1 MRRSH
6 HWYLGAAVITA
17 CSCAALS
24 VAAPGPVMASPASIP
39 GSTGVTMTIDQRGAV
54 TGMGSSSGVPL
65 APTSD
70 ATHMPFR
77 VMVTYSHD
85 GKVSSDPSLV
95 SGVDGTVG
103 MDVTIYN
110 TTGRLETVS
119 ADVDGHALSRE
130 ALISTPMTMAG
141 SAVLDGVDPS
151 KVVTAANR
159 SKRTDPAGNGV
170 IGVNKDGKTVVQWAA
185 LTGVNPLGS
194 VARFS
199 LVVNAHDFHVPT
211 MNLAVTP
218 GFGVQDVGT
227 KDENA
232 LVMSTIKTLTE
243 TNQVLDESGKA
254 VQLASQRLNEAG
266 SNIGD
271 KTINDLKASSARI
284 DTNAKTTAQTVSQL
298 AGQTSA
304 AYHETGTLIAGQL
317 AQTTATMKSLLGDPR
332 SSAPQ
337 ISVDAPTCKITAKAE
352 SSEKTPDE
360 PAAHDVLSV
369 IHGLSARLDALS
381 KTSGKCQKLVTAD
394 LASFLGPTNPDA
406 KTCATN
412 SNGLSCALYAQKEH
426 LSQDIQNLTD
436 QNAQLAVQLRNGSQG
451 KMLASVQQLRSNFG
465 DLQRAVDDL
474 STDSP
479 QAYGDSLKRMELALA
494 VMTNDVTA
502 TRAELDQIHTKLQDE
517 LSLLDQQDHQITAV
531 KREVCLASGQT
542 LPAREAPPTP
552 NPTSSVSPTPS
563 ADPSA
568 PSRPVQHTIDRQ
580 EGIRLVGMLSST
592 TCPIVDPGPDV
603 PFEGHRHLHSIA
615 NLADTNSQIR
625 SGMEEAV
632 KQTDM
637 HHPGVIIGSRVARRL
652 DHLDATLKILEIT
665 LRKAEDQRNA
675 GMTTLAEHIESIN
688 NNMAATARQL
698 QDLEKYS
705 AAVGGELST
714 LGTDLDTAV
723 VSTRKAADKEL
734 TGDLATSLK
743 GVGSIRGRGQQAIG
757 QMFGQFTNNLTE
769 QSEHVA
775 AEGDRTVG
783 LANER
788 VASTNDHLAG
798 QMNTA
803 MQARSAETKKTANGA
818 VADAEQVS
826 KLLSGDIARVLNDI
840 GQHTNRGGG
849 LLGAI
854 STSAS
859 YLTVADDKMADANTQ
874 THVAQ
879 STQRTVYG
887 NTQVDDA
894 ARRAS
899 LARLETPLKIK
910 SNGGTVSATWMSARI
925 EGRAS

>member
-1 MRRSH
+1 
-6 HWYLGAAVITA
+6 
-17 CSCAALS
+17 
-24 VAAPGPVMASPASIP
+24 
-39 GSTGVTMTIDQRGAV
+39 MTIDQRGAV

-119 ADVDGHALSRE
+119 ADVDGHSISRE

-170 IGVNKDGKTVVQWAA
+170 VGVNESGKTVVQWAA
-185 LTGVNPLGS
+185 LTGIDPLGS

-232 LVMSTIKTLTE
+232 LVVSTIKTLTA
-243 TNQVLDESGKA
+243 TSQVLDDSGKA

-284 DTNAKTTAQTVSQL
+284 GTNAQVTAETVSQL
-298 AGQTSA
+298 AGQTSV
-304 AYHETGTLIAGQL
+304 AYHETGSLISGQL
-317 AQTTATMKSLLGDPR
+317 AQATATMRDLLGDPR
-332 SSAPQ
+332 SNAPQ
-337 ISVDAPTCKITAKAE
+337 VSVDSPSCKIKASDE
-352 SSEKTPDE
+352 SSRKAFSGPE
-360 PAAHDVLSV
+360 AHDVLGV

-381 KTSGKCQKLVTAD
+381 KTSGKCQELVTAD
-394 LASFLGPTNPDA
+394 LISFLGPTNPDA
-406 KTCATN
+406 KTCAAKAG
-412 SNGLSCALYAQKEH
+412 GLSCALYAQKER
-426 LSQDIQNLTD
+426 LSQSMEDLTSQNV
-436 QNAQLAVQLRNGSQG
+436 QLAAQLRNGSQG
-451 KMLASVQQLRSNFG
+451 KMLASVQRLRSNFN

-479 QAYGDSLKRMELALA
+479 QAYGESLRKMDVALA
-494 VMTNDVTA
+494 VMTGDVTEA
-502 TRAELDQIHTKLQDE
+502 RTDLDQIHTKLQDE
-517 LSLLDQQDHQITAV
+517 LSLLDEQDHQITAV
-531 KREVCLASGQT
+531 KREICLASGQT
-542 LPAREAPPTP
+542 MPAREPSPAPG
-552 NPTSSVSPTPS
+552 PTSSASPTPTPS
-563 ADPSA
+563 TDPSA
-568 PSRPVQHTIDRQ
+568 TPSRPTQHAIDRK
-580 EGIRLVGMLSST
+580 EGARLVDMLSST

-603 PFEGHRHLHSIA
+603 PFEGHRHLHNMA
-615 NLADTNSQIR
+615 NLADTDSQIR
-625 SGMEEAV
+625 SGIEEAV
-632 KQTDM
+632 KQTDI
-637 HHPGVIIGSRVARRL
+637 HKPGGIAGSRVARKL
-652 DHLDATLKILEIT
+652 DDLEATLKILET
-665 LRKAEDQRNA
+665 NLHKAEDQRNT
-675 GMTTLAEHIESIN
+675 GITTLAGHIQSIN
-688 NNMAATARQL
+688 NHMAATGRQL
-698 QDLEKYS
+698 QDLEKNS

-714 LGTDLDTAV
+714 LGTDLDGVV
-723 VSTRKAADKEL
+723 VSTRRAADEEL
-734 TGDLATSLK
+734 TNDLATSLK
-743 GVGSIRGRGQQAIG
+743 GVGSIRNRGQQAVG
-757 QMFGQFTNNLTE
+757 QMFGEFTNNLTE
-769 QSEHVA
+769 QSGHVA
-775 AEGDRTVG
+775 AEGERTVG
-783 LANER
+783 LANEK
-788 VASTNDHLAG
+788 VESTNGHLAG
-798 QMNTA
+798 QMNNL
-803 MQARSAETKKTANGA
+803 MQVRSAEARKTADGA
-818 VADAEQVS
+818 VADTEQVS
-826 KLLSGDIARVLNDI
+826 KLLSGDIARVLDDI
-840 GQHTNRGGG
+840 GQHTHSGGG

-859 YLTVADDKMADANTQ
+859 YLTVADNKVADANTQ

-887 NTQVDDA
+887 NSQVDGA

-899 LARLETPLKIK
+899 LARLETPLTIG
-910 SNGGTVSATWMSARI
+910 SHSGTVSATWMSARI